1 MMICCQQASV
11 RVTSVRVASV
21 RVASVRVASVR
32 VNRAESLSRR
42 VIGRSLHG

>member
-1 MMICCQQASV
+1 MMTCCQQASV
-11 RVTSVRVASV
+11 RVTSVRVTSMRVTSV
-21 RVASVRVASVR
+21 RVASVG